1 MKFLVVTLILFSF
14 QTAQAVL
21 EIRVGAYD
29 FPPYYEFHKSKHIG
43 ITTQTV
49 KILNSLQK
57 DYTFVIQRVPANR
70 RYQTL
75 ERNRVDLYLYE
86 DPAWEWSKY
95 SYEFIPL
102 DVEDGEVYITKAGAL
117 PAPQTFEELKKLR
130 IAVVQGYHY
139 GFAGLDAD
147 ERALK
152 KNFRIEILD
161 NSKTCLHFVATG
173 RADVTIVA
181 KSFIY
186 DFIRKNPDYRDK
198 ISISN
203 NYDSIYKLG
212 VVLSPKSRI
221 PRAKM
226 EALVDNLKKNAEFQ
240 ENIRRRF
247 EIK

>member
-1 MKFLVVTLILFSF
+1 MKFLVVTFILFSF
-14 QTAQAVL
+14 QAAQAAT

-29 FPPYYEFHKSKHIG
+29 FPPYYEFYKDKHIG

-49 KILNSLQK
+49 KIMNSIQK
-57 DYTFVIQRVPANR
+57 DYAFVIQRVPANR

-75 ERNRVDLYLYE
+75 VRTRVDFYLYE

-102 DVEDGEVYITKAGAL
+102 DVEDGEVYVTKAGAL
-117 PAPQTFEELKKLR
+117 SPPQTFEELKKLR
-130 IAVVQGYHY
+130 IAIVRGYHY

-152 KNFRIEILD
+152 KNFRVELLD
-161 NSKTCLHFVATG
+161 NSKACIHFVASG

-212 VVLSPKSRI
+212 VVMSPKSHI
-221 PRAKM
+221 SRAKM
-226 EALVDNLKKNAEFQ
+226 EALVDNLKKNPEFQ
-240 ENIRRRF
+240 ELIRRRF
-247 EIK
+247 EVK